1 MSDTEPISVITGR
14 FALSDRS
21 PAMTEL
27 MDALLS
33 RGTFLSA
40 CFTVALVGL
49 MAGLYMARW

>member
-27 MDALLS
+27 IDALLS